1 MEKEYQFQH
10 KSGLKVV
17 FVPKPGFQERYAMFT
32 VKYGSEDMFFKDAR
46 TGAEVEIPAGIAHFL
61 EHKLFEQKEGSV
73 DALYAKLGARP
84 NAFTSTT
91 QTSYLFSCA
100 SHFEECLR
108 LLLHYVQNPYLTE
121 ENVEKEKGIIGQEIN
136 MYLDNPDSVVYM
148 NMLRGLYQV
157 NPVRNDIAGSIE
169 SISKI
174 TPEVLYQMYHTFYTP
189 KNMVLVVVGD
199 EKPET
204 IERIVNESIEE
215 QWVTGTDTGLVPV
228 VKEEPETICQ
238 AYTEK
243 QMDVFMPQFMI
254 GYKETDAGST
264 PLEMCKKEIELQLLH
279 ELLFGKSSDF
289 YEELYNEG
297 LINDSFYNTYELERG
312 YAFSALGGES
322 KDPKLVLERIQKR
335 VEQAANG
342 AISRQDF
349 QRIKNSSYGSL
360 LKRFN
365 SVEGICRLYTAL
377 TLMGVTWFD
386 YFSLYDKID
395 FDSVR
400 KQLKHFDL
408 QKATLSVVHE

>member
-1 MEKEYQFQH
+1 MEREYQFQH
-10 KSGLKVV
+10 KSGLTVV

-32 VKYGSEDMFFKDAR
+32 TKYGSADMCFRKDQ
-46 TGAEVEIPAGIAHFL
+46 TGELWEAPAGIAHFL
-61 EHKLFEQKEGSV
+61 EHKLFEQPEGSV

-108 LLLHYVQNPYLTE
+108 LLLHYVQNPYLTP

-148 NMLRGLYQV
+148 NMLRGLYQEH
-157 NPVRNDIAGSIE
+157 PVRNDIAGSIE

-189 KNMVLVVVGD
+189 NNMVLVVVGD
-199 EKPET
+199 EAPET
-204 IERIVNESIEE
+204 IERIVNESVED
-215 QWVTGTDTGLVPV
+215 QWAQGSATGLVPV
-228 VKEEPETICQ
+228 NRTEPAAIFQ

-243 QMDVFMPQFMI
+243 HMDVFMPQFMI
-254 GYKETDAGST
+254 GYKDTGLT
-264 PLEMCKKEIELQLLH
+264 GNPLEMCKKEVELQMLH

-289 YEELYNEG
+289 YETLYNEG
-297 LINDSFYNTYELERG
+297 LINDSFYSTYELERN

-322 KDPKLVLERIQKR
+322 KDPKTVMEKIAKR
-335 VEQAANG
+335 VEQAAKG
-342 AISRQDF
+342 AISQKDF
-349 QRIKNSSYGSL
+349 QRIKNSSYGSFV
-360 LKRFN
+360 KRFN
-365 SVEGICRLYTAL
+365 SVEGICRLYTSL
-377 TLMGVTWFD
+377 SLMGVTAID

-395 FDSVR
+395 FNSVLG
-400 KQLKHFDL
+400 QWTHFDL
-408 QKATLSVVHE
+408 QKATLSVVR